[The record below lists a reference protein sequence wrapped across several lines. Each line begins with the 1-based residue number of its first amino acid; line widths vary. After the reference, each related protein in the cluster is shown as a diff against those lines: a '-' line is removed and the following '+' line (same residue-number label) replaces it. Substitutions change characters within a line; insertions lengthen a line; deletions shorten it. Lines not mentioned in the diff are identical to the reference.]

1 MFISKDPARIP
12 ILRIWLRTLRLHCFF
27 PWPRLFPAT
36 VDNRDLEN
44 YNRLQSSQRQLQETE
59 NNPED
64 DEVITYSARDI
75 IYLHGSCCFSLHG
88 IQLRTYRQRAW
99 GLFDDD
105 RLYPKHVTHFP
116 TLNDIHQMEKA
127 FLKRAWLD
135 AELETRRGWSQ
146 TWQEY
151 WFLRMPEPPGKCYD
165 ERDDE
170 VAIDGYL
177 GPCGRFFRACSEKLP
192 DIGE

>member
-1 MFISKDPARIP
+1 MREKMAAD
-12 ILRIWLRTLRLHCFF
+12 LRLDCFF

-44 YNRLQSSQRQLQETE
+44 YNRLQSSQLQLQETK

-64 DEVITYSARDI
+64 DEVLKYPARDI
-75 IYLHGSCCFSLHG
+75 IYLHGSRCISLHG

-99 GLFDDD
+99 GLFDND

-165 ERDDE
+165 ETDDE
-170 VAIDGYL
+170 VAIDRYL